1 MRPGEVLLDLLVLA
15 VFDDDFFQL
24 GMLFGNFLEAR
35 GIAHQFGRRELLRHL
50 LVARIKLVQFFSQC
64 QYGHGKSSW
73 KVQNRKSKL
82 ENRKWKTVRC
92 PVSGAKGE
100 SANKTQHTSLNSRQR
115 ITLNYRTCN

>member
-35 GIAHQFGRRELLRHL
+35 GIADDFRRRKLLRHL
-50 LVARIKLVQFFSQC
+50 LVTRIKLVQFFSQC

-92 PVSGAKGE
+92 PVSGRRGSQLIKR
-100 SANKTQHTSLNSRQR
+100 SIHR
-115 ITLNYRTCN
+115 